1 MHHLPTLQ
9 FPIRHN
15 PSSSNVLGVP
25 AHPALELQTFFH
37 DPTFLRSRKA
47 VQPHGWG
54 VHVDDVSWTRAE
66 SASPD
71 ATDDVILSIPV
82 PHRSGPD
89 DSDELL
95 PLQEVER
102 RHIQQ
107 VLAATG
113 GQLNR
118 AAQILGIH
126 RNTLRRKLQDTK

>member
-1 MHHLPTLQ
+1 M
-9 FPIRHN
+9 
-15 PSSSNVLGVP
+15 
-25 AHPALELQTFFH
+25 
-37 DPTFLRSRKA
+37 
-47 VQPHGWG
+47 
-54 VHVDDVSWTRAE
+54 DDVSWTRAE

-71 ATDDVILSIPV
+71 ATEDAILSVPV

-126 RNTLRRKLQDTK
+126 RNTLRRKLHETK

>member
-1 MHHLPTLQ
+1 MGGCTL
-9 FPIRHN
+9 
-15 PSSSNVLGVP
+15 G
-25 AHPALELQTFFH
+25 
-37 DPTFLRSRKA
+37 
-47 VQPHGWG
+47 
-54 VHVDDVSWTRAE
+54 DDSWTRAE
-66 SASPD
+66 STSPD
-71 ATDDVILSIPV
+71 GTDDVILSSPV
-82 PHRSGPD
+82 PHFSGSD

-126 RNTLRRKLQDTK
+126 RNTLRRKLHETE